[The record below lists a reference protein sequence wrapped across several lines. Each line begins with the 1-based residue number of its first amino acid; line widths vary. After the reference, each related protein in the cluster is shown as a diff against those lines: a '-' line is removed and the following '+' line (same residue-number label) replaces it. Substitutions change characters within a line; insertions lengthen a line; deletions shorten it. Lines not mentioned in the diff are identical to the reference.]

1 MVYLVTSYLLWLL
14 YTFFEGVREA
24 NSKHFKSSSN
34 TLVEIKSPIIY
45 WLQRIL
51 ILLIINI
58 HLIYHVMMIWTILSL
73 LSMVLIFPYLHSG
86 TYFVIRHKLN
96 PDTFTKGAC
105 EDCINNEERP
115 SMYLDCKIRTK
126 LALISIIIQLS
137 IFFIK

>member
-58 HLIYHVMMIWTILSL
+58 HLIYHVTMIWTIISL

-96 PDTFTKGAC
+96 PDTFIKGAC